1 LALPT
6 DSSDTFLR
14 EVEENYR
21 RDRLRDFLRD
31 YGKWLALA
39 LVLFLGAVAGWIYW
53 QNRKTQAAAEES
65 VELQSVFTDI
75 GRGQAQTVPQ
85 RLQGLEKSDSDIV
98 RASAMM
104 TGAAMALEKN
114 DRSQALAKYRELAD
128 DDSMPQVYR
137 DAASIRLTALEFD
150 TLQPQQVIARLEPL
164 AKPGTPWFGSA
175 GEMTAL
181 AHLKAGRKNE
191 AARIFAAIA
200 ADGQVPDTLRSRA
213 VQIAGTLGVDASAS
227 LPAIGQQDTR

>member
-1 LALPT
+1 MALPT

-14 EVEENYR
+14 EVDENYR

-39 LVLFLGAVAGWIYW
+39 LVLFLGGIAGWIYW
-53 QNRKTQAAAEES
+53 QNQKREAAAQES
-65 VELQSVFTDI
+65 VELQSVFADV
-75 GRGQAQTVPQ
+75 GRGQTQKVPQ
-85 RLQGLEKSDSDIV
+85 RLQALEKSDSDIV
-98 RASAMM
+98 RASAIL
-104 TGAAMALEKN
+104 TGAALSLEKN

-128 DDSMPQVYR
+128 DDGMPQVYR

-164 AKPGTPWFGSA
+164 AKPGNPWFGSA

-181 AHLKAGRKNE
+181 AHLKAGRRNE

-200 ADGQVPDTLRSRA
+200 ADRQVPDTLRSRA

-227 LPAIGQQDTR
+227 LPSLEQQETR